1 MKVTSDQPTNKR
13 DWNLIY
19 RWVVICIFAL
29 QLFGTGVGIYAAKA
43 YVQQVATDTVQ
54 VAVAPLVEN
63 VAANTKAVQE
73 FKAFKDQ
80 GPRFTSE
87 GATILRSQAVA
98 EAVKISSDHVAKLEA
113 KLDETNRQIVE
124 VKILLARLQPK
135 DR

>member
-1 MKVTSDQPTNKR
+1 MSDKPTNKR

-19 RWVVICIFAL
+19 RWIVICIFVV
-29 QLFGTGVGIYAAKA
+29 QLIGTSVGLYAAHA

-54 VAVAPLVEN
+54 VAVGPLVEN

-87 GATILRSQAVA
+87 GATILRNQAVA

-113 KLDETNRQIVE
+113 KLDETSRQIVE
-124 VKILLARLQPK
+124 IKIMLARMQPK
-135 DR
+135 DN